1 VVTKQI
7 HSLVPSYPA
16 ELLNSVSHRFLEN
29 LKQQRLDEFEHLVSE
44 KSFPIGVESTLLRC
58 AGAEL
63 TGSSYAKLRE
73 ELAYKRIGVLIAC
86 EDPKASIREQEAAGL
101 IDKLKAISPVYQRR
115 VLEGKIEDEDLIP
128 LLKRARQIGVEM
140 VKSSSGPRELSATDI
155 VSEFSRRNQEGAA
168 VQHLRAY
175 TMDGILKTTSG
186 VEQRLVFLRLR
197 PDLVR
202 LNVIEDGASKLVLVG
217 FNSSFWQMLPQR
229 KPQLLSKTDIGDRLY
244 LAEFINPL
252 LMEDGFQIERLA
264 DGTIDGQKVFR
275 ISIGRRDGS
284 SYVACIEA
292 EKFHEISREYANGVS
307 VRYSDFRDVG
317 GVTFAFREERSDRA
331 GNKGVLQFGRI
342 LINPGLC
349 RSLFDPVEENQAEFF
364 AFENAL
370 AGRLSDSGRT
380 IR

>member
-1 VVTKQI
+1 
-7 HSLVPSYPA
+7 
-16 ELLNSVSHRFLEN
+16 
-29 LKQQRLDEFEHLVSE
+29 
-44 KSFPIGVESTLLRC
+44 
-58 AGAEL
+58 
-63 TGSSYAKLRE
+63 
-73 ELAYKRIGVLIAC
+73 
-86 EDPKASIREQEAAGL
+86 
-101 IDKLKAISPVYQRR
+101 
-115 VLEGKIEDEDLIP
+115 
-128 LLKRARQIGVEM
+128 
-140 VKSSSGPRELSATDI
+140 
-155 VSEFSRRNQEGAA
+155 
-168 VQHLRAY
+168 
-175 TMDGILKTTSG
+175 
-186 VEQRLVFLRLR
+186 
-197 PDLVR
+197 
-202 LNVIEDGASKLVLVG
+202 
-217 FNSSFWQMLPQR
+217 MLPQR